1 MESPLVFSA
10 TARNFESVVM
20 ERSLTVPVLIDFFA
34 DWCDPCKQLARVL
47 DTVLGEFD
55 GGFVVAKVDSEREA
69 QLSQAFQVQSIP
81 YCVLVKDGRP
91 LDAFSGALTEDQVRA
106 FLAKHGVESAA
117 AAAAPPE
124 EVDPNS
130 PEARLGA
137 ARQAAIA
144 GDVAG
149 VRAALAGF
157 PEESALVGDRDN
169 LLGGLA
175 FLEADWSRE
184 GEAATQLHTARER
197 FLSGRWDDALRAI
210 VESARADR
218 AYGGGLARQ
227 AMLLVQGTLGPTES
241 VDEFRRQLATLLY

>member
-1 MESPLVFSA
+1 MESPLVFAA
-10 TARNFESVVM
+10 TAQNFESVVM

-34 DWCDPCKQLARVL
+34 DWCGPCKQLARVL
-47 DTVLGEFD
+47 DTILDEFD
-55 GGFVVAKVDSEREA
+55 GGFVVAKVDSDREA

-91 LDAFSGALTEDQVRA
+91 LDAFSGAFTEDQVRA
-106 FLAKHGVESAA
+106 FLAKHGVEAA
-117 AAAAPPE
+117 GEAAVPVEA
-124 EVDPNS
+124 DPNS

-149 VRAALAGF
+149 VREALAGF
-157 PEESALVGDRDN
+157 PEESALVGDREN

-175 FLEADWSRE
+175 FLEAEWGRE
-184 GEAATQLHTARER
+184 GDAATQLHTARDH

-218 AYGGGLARQ
+218 TYGGGLARQ
-227 AMLLVQGTLGPTES
+227 AMLLLQGTLGPTES